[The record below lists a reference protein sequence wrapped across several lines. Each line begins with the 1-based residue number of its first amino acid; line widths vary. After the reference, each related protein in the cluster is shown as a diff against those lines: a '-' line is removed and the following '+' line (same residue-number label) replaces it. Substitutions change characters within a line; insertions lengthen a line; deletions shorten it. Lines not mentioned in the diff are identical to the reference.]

1 MPSLQE
7 MAEAHLLNVQREIQ
21 TLKQRQVE
29 IGEEVKKLES
39 YLEEVVRDL
48 NEVQTEATP
57 EEVSKV
63 PSL

>member
-1 MPSLQE
+1 MPSLKE

-29 IGEEVKKLES
+29 VGEEIKKLES
-39 YLEEVVRDL
+39 YLEEGVRDL

-57 EEVSKV
+57 EEVLEV